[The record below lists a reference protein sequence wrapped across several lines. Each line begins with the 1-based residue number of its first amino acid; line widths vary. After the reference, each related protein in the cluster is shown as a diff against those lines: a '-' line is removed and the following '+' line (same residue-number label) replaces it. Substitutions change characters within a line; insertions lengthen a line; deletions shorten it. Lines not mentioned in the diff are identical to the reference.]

1 MPDIESRNFIVP
13 TVLGAV
19 EAGTSAAELT
29 EMILLFTGAWLLL
42 NGAGAYLSS
51 CSQFGRIE
59 VRLAIGAVIQ
69 NKALTMS
76 YPHVEDQKVRRKMD
90 KTSMLAASNTS
101 AVEAV

>member
-29 EMILLFTGAWLLL
+29 EMILLFTGALLLL

-59 VRLAIGAVIQ
+59 VRL
-69 NKALTMS
+69 ALTMS

>member
-29 EMILLFTGAWLLL
+29 EMILLFT
-42 NGAGAYLSS
+42 GAYLSS